1 MSTTTTPSLTLAQKP
16 VPHQS
21 DALGS
26 APSLTIFT
34 IPKSFVGHTGVIQR
48 NAIES
53 WKRLEPACDIVL
65 CGDDPGVADV
75 AAELN
80 VQHLPDLERNELGTP
95 YLDSAFKQVRDA
107 SDSDLLCY
115 VNADILLLSDFRA
128 ALQHIRAERFLMVGQ
143 RCDVDIDEPI
153 DFTEPDWESQ
163 VRAFAAEHGTLHS
176 LWGMD
181 YFVFPRVG
189 TLDHLPRFLVGRPG
203 WDNWMIYNARKHAV
217 PVIDATPMALVLHQ
231 NHGYRHV
238 PQRSGERWVGP
249 EAEQQVAMIAELM
262 GGCHVRFAIVD
273 ATHMLTPRGVVRV
286 RSLRA
291 LRRRWETLPA
301 LVPSVKPVHTA
312 LDPLVRCAVSVRA
325 WMRNRR
331 SNKAAAV

>member
-1 MSTTTTPSLTLAQKP
+1 MSTTTTPSLTLVQKP

-153 DFTEPDWESQ
+153 DFTEPDWES
-163 VRAFAAEHGTLHS
+163 R
-176 LWGMD
+176 
-181 YFVFPRVG
+181 
-189 TLDHLPRFLVGRPG
+189 
-203 WDNWMIYNARKHAV
+203 
-217 PVIDATPMALVLHQ
+217 
-231 NHGYRHV
+231 
-238 PQRSGERWVGP
+238 
-249 EAEQQVAMIAELM
+249 
-262 GGCHVRFAIVD
+262 
-273 ATHMLTPRGVVRV
+273 
-286 RSLRA
+286 
-291 LRRRWETLPA
+291 
-301 LVPSVKPVHTA
+301 
-312 LDPLVRCAVSVRA
+312 RCAHLQLSMERCIHCGAWITLSFRA
-325 WMRNRR
+325 SARLITCPVFWL
-331 SNKAAAV
+331 AARDGTTG